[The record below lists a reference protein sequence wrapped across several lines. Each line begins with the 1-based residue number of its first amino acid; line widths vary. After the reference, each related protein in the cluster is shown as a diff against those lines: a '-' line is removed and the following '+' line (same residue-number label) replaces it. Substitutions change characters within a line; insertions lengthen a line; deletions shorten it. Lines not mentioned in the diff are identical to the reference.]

1 MCFHCPNRLIFAVG
15 LPPPI
20 PQQLVLPEILQSNAQ
35 PDQHTFNI
43 SNNSQV
49 GMDIDDELSVTHHVV
64 HVNHNNHDVDLE
76 SELREFLENGS
87 NLGESDP
94 SAANAIEQMLLN

>member
-1 MCFHCPNRLIFAVG
+1 MNFYFFTVG

-20 PQQLVLPEILQSNAQ
+20 PQQLVLPEILQVSSQ

-49 GMDIDDELSVTHHVV
+49 GMEIDDDLSGSHHVV
-64 HVNHNNHDVDLE
+64 HVNHNSHDVDLE

-87 NLGESDP
+87 NLGEADP

>member
-1 MCFHCPNRLIFAVG
+1 
-15 LPPPI
+15 
-20 PQQLVLPEILQSNAQ
+20 
-35 PDQHTFNI
+35 
-43 SNNSQV
+43 
-49 GMDIDDELSVTHHVV
+49 MDIDEELSNNHSV

-87 NLGESDP
+87 NLGEADP